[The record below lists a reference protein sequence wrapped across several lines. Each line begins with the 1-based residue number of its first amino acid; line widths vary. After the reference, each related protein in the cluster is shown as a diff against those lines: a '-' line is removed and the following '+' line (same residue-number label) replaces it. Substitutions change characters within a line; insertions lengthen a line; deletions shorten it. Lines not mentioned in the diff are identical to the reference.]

1 MKKLLIYNLLFLIT
15 ANLSAQD
22 IVVEAEY
29 PRTVRA
35 GEQFAIQWRINARG
49 GDFTAP
55 SFAGF
60 IRLMGPQTS
69 YSSSTQII
77 NGRVTHETSESYLY
91 YLQAV
96 DEGIFVLPPASVTIK
111 NKTYYSDS
119 VRIVVTG
126 SSAPPAAGQPV
137 TAGQPG
143 AAGQQQRTSPS
154 SPPEGEISLDLSVNR
169 REVYIGEP
177 VSVTVKL
184 YTRVDISGINEIK
197 YPSFTGFLKTD
208 LETPPLSSLRQENIN
223 GTIYGTGVL
232 QQFLLYPQITG
243 EITIDP
249 VQITV
254 LVRQR
259 SGRSDPFFG
268 DFFSTYTTVPRA
280 VASTPVKITVRPL
293 PGIKPED
300 FSGIAGKISITA
312 GINRDTINVND
323 ALNYKITISGT
334 GNLRL
339 AGIPALKLPPD
350 IEVYDPKVTE
360 DLRNTVN
367 GTSGQKTFEYLLI
380 PRHHGDYVI
389 PAVSYSYFN
398 VTTGKYEHLR
408 TPEFRFHAR
417 KGSAQSSEIAVFGGV
432 AKEDVRYLGKDIRFI
447 RTNPGK
453 LSKPGRQILSQN
465 YFYLA
470 YVITLFLF
478 LVILFLRREHIRRN
492 ADIAAVKN
500 RRAGKVAAKRL
511 KAASDCMKKGETDRF
526 YEEILKAIWGYLSDK
541 LSIPVSDLTRNS
553 AMDALQKR
561 GIDDEKI
568 KNLADILD
576 KCEYARYAPAS
587 SGTAVPEIYNDA
599 SGFIRSVENEI

>member
-1 MKKLLIYNLLFLIT
+1 MKKLLIYYLLLLIT
-15 ANLSAQD
+15 RSLSGQD
-22 IVVEAEY
+22 ITVEAEY
-29 PRTVRA
+29 PRTVQS
-35 GEQFAIQWRINARG
+35 GEQFAIQWRVNSRG

-60 IRLMGPQTS
+60 IKLMGPQTS

-96 DEGIFVLPPASVTIK
+96 DEGIFILPPASVTIK

-119 VRIVVTG
+119 VRIEVSG
-126 SSAPPAAGQPV
+126 GQAPPAAWQHGS
-137 TAGQPG
+137 AGT
-143 AAGQQQRTSPS
+143 QQQTTSQS
-154 SPPEGEISLDLSVNR
+154 SPPEGQISLDLSVNR
-169 REVYIGEP
+169 KEVFIGEP

-223 GTIYGTGVL
+223 GTVYGTGVL

-243 EITIDP
+243 KITIDP
-249 VQITV
+249 VQITA

-268 DFFSTYTTVPRA
+268 DFFSTYTTVARA
-280 VASTPVKITVRPL
+280 VASEAVKITVKPL
-293 PGIKPED
+293 PGTKPVD
-300 FSGIAGKISITA
+300 FSGIAGKINISA
-312 GINRDTINVND
+312 GINKDSVNVND
-323 ALNYKITISGT
+323 ALNYRITISGT

-339 AGIPALKLPPD
+339 AGMPVLRFPPD
-350 IEVYDPKVTE
+350 IEVYDPKITE
-360 DLRNTVN
+360 DLKNTLS

-380 PRHHGDYVI
+380 PRHHGDYTI
-389 PAVSYSYFN
+389 PSVAYSYFN
-398 VTTGKYEHLR
+398 TSTGKFEHLT

-417 KGSAQSSEIAVFGGV
+417 KSTAQVSDIAVFGGV

-447 RTNPGK
+447 RTSPGK
-453 LSKPGRQILSQN
+453 LDKPGEQILSQN
-465 YFYLA
+465 SFYLS
-470 YVITLFLF
+470 YVITFLLFLI
-478 LVILFLRREHIRRN
+478 ILFLRREHIRRN

-500 RRAGKVAAKRL
+500 RRAGKVAVKRL
-511 KAASDCMKKGETDRF
+511 KEASACMKKGESDRF

-541 LSIPVSDLTRNS
+541 LNIPVSDLTRNS
-553 AMDALQKR
+553 AINALQQK
-561 GIDDEKI
+561 GIDDKKI
-568 KNLADILD
+568 ANLADILD

-587 SGTAVPEIYNDA
+587 SDSGVSAIYDDA